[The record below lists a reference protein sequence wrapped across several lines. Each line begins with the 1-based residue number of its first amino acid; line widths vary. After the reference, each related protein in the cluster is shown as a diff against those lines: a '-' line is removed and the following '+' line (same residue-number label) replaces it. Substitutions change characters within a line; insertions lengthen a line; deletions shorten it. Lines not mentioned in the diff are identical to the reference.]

1 MVQWFDSYKE
11 VKGAWQEVMS
21 SCLPANLASQHYGQ
35 LGWHFFSWS
44 TVWCTGHHEGRNEGQ
59 DMLDS
64 GMKSWQ
70 LLSTQVEQH
79 FIGHLVLKG
88 RLMIRYILISEVRL
102 VPGRVIHV
110 LQNSPDNPLQLF
122 PRSLLLLQRPP
133 HPLVVLKERDKE
145 RSGRVRERKT
155 SRRVERCIEYWA
167 LNRKYWTDRTFKRGN
182 SNLFYHLS
190 LVQKY
195 HNNNCLISTLI
206 MSFS

>member
-1 MVQWFDSYKE
+1 MTAIKKSKE
-11 VKGAWQEVMS
+11 HDRKWCHHAYQLIWLHSITVSWDGIFSLGPQFGAQVTMK
-21 SCLPANLASQHYGQ
+21 
-35 LGWHFFSWS
+35 
-44 TVWCTGHHEGRNEGQ
+44 V
-59 DMLDS
+59 
-64 GMKSWQ
+64 GMKVRTCWIAAWRVGSFCPHRLNNTSSVIW
-70 LLSTQVEQH
+70 S
-79 FIGHLVLKG
+79 FKG